1 MMYDDLVENEFK
13 LYVKYHFQLS
23 DFLICYLARMWT
35 VFLDNCWYIS
45 PYN

>member
-23 DFLICYLARMWT
+23 DFLICYLAADVNR
-35 VFLDNCWYIS
+35 VPRQLLVHI
-45 PYN
+45 PL